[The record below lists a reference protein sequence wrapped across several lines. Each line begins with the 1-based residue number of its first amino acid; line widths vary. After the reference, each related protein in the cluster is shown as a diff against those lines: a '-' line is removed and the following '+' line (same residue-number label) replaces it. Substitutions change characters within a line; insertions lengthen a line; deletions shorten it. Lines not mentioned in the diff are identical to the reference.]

1 MGLCALSE
9 VTPKSAYNTCC
20 STRLLQDGLVMHP
33 LRRSSV
39 HIGPDAFLMEA
50 LFRNEVWGHM
60 QVPVSRVNEEAV
72 CQSMMDGCR

>member
-1 MGLCALSE
+1 MG
-9 VTPKSAYNTCC
+9 VF
-20 STRLLQDGLVMHP
+20 
-33 LRRSSV
+33 V
-39 HIGPDAFLMEA
+39 HTGPDAFLMEA